1 MEKTNKGIQTDAR
14 GPAMQSCRTSAKRND
29 SRQLINSRLPPPRYI
44 EGRCEECS
52 LFEIC
57 LPKATGD
64 DSPGTRLARELFHV

>member
-57 LPKATGD
+57 LPKVMG
-64 DSPGTRLARELFHV
+64 GTR